1 MCSLVI
7 YIKNFVN
14 KILFNRKDHH
24 YKESLF
30 ITESVTL
37 RINLVFLERMEGITD
52 IRVLVITH
60 FNFPSPLSWRCIS
73 KLTSRPSKEK
83 KGENK

>member
-7 YIKNFVN
+7 DIKNFIN
-14 KILFNRKDHH
+14 KILFNRKDHY
-24 YKESLF
+24 YKESPF

-52 IRVLVITH
+52 IRVLVITR
-60 FNFPSPLSWRCIS
+60 FNFPSPLSW
-73 KLTSRPSKEK
+73 
-83 KGENK
+83 